1 MGAGNRALSLSAGES
16 TCKLGTLGAWCVQRP
31 PWELRG
37 PSPDFLILLLR
48 GGAWASMFQT
58 VAADDANVQLD
69 FRSHTQISS

>member
-1 MGAGNRALSLSAGES
+1 MQTGDTGSV
-16 TCKLGTLGAWCVQRP
+16 CVQRP

-69 FRSHTQISS
+69 FRVTPRSHLRGQTLTVFLER